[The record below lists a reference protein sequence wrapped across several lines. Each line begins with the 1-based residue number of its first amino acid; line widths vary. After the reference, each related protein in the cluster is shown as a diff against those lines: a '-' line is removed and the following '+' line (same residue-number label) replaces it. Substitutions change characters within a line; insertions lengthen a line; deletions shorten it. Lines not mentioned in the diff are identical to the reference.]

1 MTCNLVLKSD
11 DSISYA
17 SGKAKFKMNW
27 AQFLADQDAEYK
39 VTFSFISD
47 TDANLDQSDLYV
59 LALDNIGTLKVIQGG
74 EFNSSITKQI
84 GIIYPTKE
92 PVGAAHARLKADFS
106 TNPPVNLV
114 GRPTQ
119 DILEIAFRDLTGTL
133 LAKSPQFVLFLRFEK
148 INL

>member
-1 MTCNLVLKSD
+1 MTCNIVLKSA

-27 AQFLADQDAEYK
+27 AQFLADADAEYK
-39 VTFSFISD
+39 VTFSFMSD
-47 TDANLDQSDLYV
+47 TDSTLDQSDLYV
-59 LALDNIGTLKVIQGG
+59 LALDNIGTLKTIQGG
-74 EFNSSITKQI
+74 EFNSSIGKEV

-92 PVGAAHARLKADFS
+92 PVGAAHARLFAEHS
-106 TNPPVNLV
+106 TNPPVNLI

-133 LAKSPQFVLFLRFEK
+133 LQKTPQFVLFLRFEK
-148 INL
+148 C

>member
-59 LALDNIGTLKVIQGG
+59 LDLDVFGL
-74 EFNSSITKQI
+74 
-84 GIIYPTKE
+84 
-92 PVGAAHARLKADFS
+92 
-106 TNPPVNLV
+106 NL
-114 GRPTQ
+114 
-119 DILEIAFRDLTGTL
+119 L
-133 LAKSPQFVLFLRFEK
+133 
-148 INL
+148 

>member
-1 MTCNLVLKSD
+1 MTCNVVLKSE

-27 AQFLADQDAEYK
+27 AQFLADAEYK
-39 VTFSFISD
+39 VSFSFI
-47 TDANLDQSDLYV
+47 TEVDANIDEDDLYI
-59 LALDNIGTLKVIQGG
+59 LALDNIGTLKTIQGG
-74 EFNSSITKQI
+74 ALNSSIGKEI
-84 GIIYPTKE
+84 GIIYSEE
-92 PVGAAHARLKADFS
+92 PHSSHARLKADFS
-106 TNPPVNLV
+106 TNPPVNLI

-133 LAKSPQFVLFLRFEK
+133 LAKTPQFVLFLRFEK

>member
-1 MTCNLVLKSD
+1 MTCNLVLKSS

-39 VTFSFISD
+39 VSFSFITD
-47 TDANLDQSDLYV
+47 TDSTLAQTDLYV
-59 LALDNIGTLKVIQGG
+59 LALDNIGTLKTIQGG

-84 GIIYPTKE
+84 GIIYPTKL
-92 PVGAAHARLKADFS
+92 PSSAPHARLFAEHS

-119 DILEIAFRDLTGTL
+119 DILEVGFRDLDGDL
-133 LAKSPQFVLFLRFEK
+133 LQKTPQFVLFLRFEK
-148 INL
+148 C

>member
-27 AQFLADQDAEYK
+27 AQFLADADAEYK
-39 VTFSFISD
+39 VSFSFITD
-47 TDANLDQSDLYV
+47 TDSTLAQTDLYV
-59 LALDNIGTLKVIQGG
+59 LALDNIGTLKTIQGG

-84 GIIYPTKE
+84 GIIYPTKL
-92 PVGAAHARLKADFS
+92 PANAPHARLFAEHS

-119 DILEIAFRDLTGTL
+119 DILEIGFRDLTGTL
-133 LAKSPQFVLFLRFEK
+133 LQKTPQFVLFLRFEK
-148 INL
+148 C

>member
-1 MTCNLVLKSD
+1 MTCNLVLKSS

-39 VTFSFISD
+39 VSFSFITD
-47 TDANLDQSDLYV
+47 TDATLAQTDLYV
-59 LALDNIGTLKVIQGG
+59 LALDNIGTLKTIQGG

-84 GIIYPTKE
+84 GIIYPTKL
-92 PVGAAHARLKADFS
+92 PSSAPHARLFAEHS
-106 TNPPVNLV
+106 TNPPVNLI

-119 DILEIAFRDLTGTL
+119 DILEVGFRDLDGDL
-133 LAKSPQFVLFLRFEK
+133 LQKTPQFVLFLRFEK
-148 INL
+148 I

>member
-1 MTCNLVLKSD
+1 MTCNLVLKSE

-17 SGKAKFKMNW
+17 LGKAKFKMNW
-27 AQFLADQDAEYK
+27 AQFLADSDAEYK
-39 VTFSFISD
+39 VSFSFISAV
-47 TDANLDQSDLYV
+47 DANLNEDDLYI
-59 LALDNIGTLKVIQGG
+59 LALDNIGTLKTIQGG
-74 EFNSSITKQI
+74 EFNSSIGKEI
-84 GIIYPTKE
+84 GIVYSEE
-92 PVGAAHARLKADFS
+92 PHASHARLRANFS

-133 LAKSPQFVLFLRFEK
+133 LAKTPQFVLFLRFEK